1 MRICA
6 YNGNVTTTEYE
17 LARTVARLYYDD
29 NKTQDEIG
37 EALGLTRWKA
47 GRLLA
52 LAREVGIVSIS
63 IAESASVTEQ
73 ATGGIISTER
83 SRAQGVTDSASLRG
97 FLSRLSTVDAVGLE
111 GRAAWIATR
120 SIKNESKRAA
130 LDTIIRL
137 IDLTTLEGADTPGKV
152 RSLVSKALIPDPH
165 DSSTPRVA
173 AVCVYPD
180 MVAHA
185 VRALGSSIGD
195 GVTGVS
201 VASVATAFPSGRSN
215 IDIKIADTRY
225 AVAEGAGEID
235 MVIDR
240 GAFLSGDFDTVFNQ
254 IVRVRE
260 ACNRAD
266 GTHAHLKVILETGEL
281 RTYDNIKRASWLAI
295 LAGADFIKTSTGKVQ
310 PAATLPTTVLMLEVV
325 RDWFAQ
331 TGERIGVKPAGG
343 IRQSKD
349 AIRYLVAVAEVA
361 GEEWLHPHL
370 FRFGASSLLNDV
382 LIQRQKMTTG
392 RYSGPDYVT
401 VD

>member
-1 MRICA
+1 M
-6 YNGNVTTTEYE
+6 TEISDNN
-17 LARTVARLYYDD
+17 LALRAARLYYDD
-29 NKTQDEIG
+29 GKTQDEIG
-37 EALGLTRWKA
+37 EILSITRWKA

-52 LAREVGIVSIS
+52 LARDTGIVAIS
-63 IAESASVTEQ
+63 IVDGLDPGDTNAV
-73 ATGGIISTER
+73 GGFPATER
-83 SRAQGVTDSASLRG
+83 SRERGVVDSASLRA
-97 FLSRLSTVDAVGLE
+97 FLYGLSSVDAIGLE
-111 GRAAWIATR
+111 DRAARLATR
-120 SIKNESKRAA
+120 SIKNDSKRAA

-137 IDLTTLEGADTPGKV
+137 IDLTTLEGADTRGKV
-152 RSLVSKALIPDPH
+152 RSLVQKALLPDPA
-165 DSSTPRVA
+165 DPTAPRVA

-180 MVAHA
+180 MVHHA
-185 VRALGSSIGD
+185 VTALGARAGD
-195 GVTGVS
+195 GVTGVG
-201 VASVATAFPSGRSN
+201 VASVATAFPSGRSTLA
-215 IDIKIADTRY
+215 IKIADTRF
-225 AVAEGAGEID
+225 AVASGATEID

-240 GAFLSGDFDTVFNQ
+240 GAFLSGDLDSVFSE
-254 IVRVRE
+254 IVAIRR
-260 ACNRAD
+260 ACERPD

-325 RDWFAQ
+325 RDWFAL

-361 GEEWLHPHL
+361 GEEWIHPHL

-382 LIQRQKMTTG
+382 LLQRQKMTTG
-392 RYSGPDYVT
+392 HYSGPDYVT

>member
-6 YNGNVTTTEYE
+6 YAVLVTTTEYD

-52 LAREVGIVSIS
+52 LAREIGIVSIS
-63 IAESASVTEQ
+63 IAESATLTEQ
-73 ATGGIISTER
+73 ATGGIIATER
-83 SRAQGVTDSASLRG
+83 SRAQGITDSSSLRG

-111 GRAAWIATR
+111 GRAGWIASR
-120 SIKNESKRAA
+120 SIKNDSKRAA

-152 RSLVSKALIPDPH
+152 RSLVAKALIPDPH
-165 DSSTPRVA
+165 DSTTPRVA

-180 MVAHA
+180 MVGHA
-185 VRALGSSIGD
+185 VRALGAKIGD

-201 VASVATAFPSGRSN
+201 VASVATAFPSGRST

-240 GAFLSGDFDTVFNQ
+240 GAFLAGDFDTVFNQ
-254 IVRVRE
+254 IVQVRE
-260 ACNRAD
+260 ACNRSD

-325 RDWFAQ
+325 RDWFAL

-392 RYSGPDYVT
+392 HYSGPDYVT

>member
-1 MRICA
+1 M
-6 YNGNVTTTEYE
+6 TEISDNE
-17 LARTVARLYYDD
+17 LALRAARLYYDD
-29 NKTQDEIG
+29 GKTQDEIG
-37 EALGLTRWKA
+37 EILAITRWKA

-52 LAREVGIVSIS
+52 LARESGIVSIS
-63 IAESASVTEQ
+63 IVDSATDAEVRPASGITVTD
-73 ATGGIISTER
+73 
-83 SRAQGVTDSASLRG
+83 RARANGVVDSASLRA
-97 FLSRLSTVDAVGLE
+97 FLYRLSAVDAIGLE
-111 GRAAWIATR
+111 ERAARLATR

-137 IDLTTLEGADTPGKV
+137 IDLTTLEGADTAGKV
-152 RSLVSKALIPDPH
+152 RSLVQKAVLPDPS
-165 DSSTPRVA
+165 DPTAPRVA

-180 MVAHA
+180 MVKHA
-185 VRALGSSIGD
+185 VAALGNRAGD
-195 GVTGVS
+195 GVTGIG
-201 VASVATAFPSGRSN
+201 VASVATAFPSGRST
-215 IDIKIADTRY
+215 IDVKLADTRF
-225 AVAEGAGEID
+225 AMSHGATEID

-240 GAFLSGDFDTVFNQ
+240 GAFLSGDYDTVFNE
-254 IVRVRE
+254 IVAVRR
-260 ACNRAD
+260 ACERAD

-325 RDWFAQ
+325 RDWFAL

-361 GEEWLHPHL
+361 GEEWIDPHL

-382 LIQRQKMTTG
+382 LLQRQRMTTG
-392 RYSGPDYVT
+392 HYSGPDYVT

>member
-1 MRICA
+1 
-6 YNGNVTTTEYE
+6 VTEISDNA
-17 LARTVARLYYDD
+17 LALRAARLYYDD
-29 NKTQDEIG
+29 GKTQDQIG
-37 EALGLTRWKA
+37 ELLSITRWKA

-52 LAREVGIVSIS
+52 LARDTGIVSIS
-63 IAESASVTEQ
+63 IVDGTNPSDANVVAGFP
-73 ATGGIISTER
+73 ATER
-83 SRAQGVTDSASLRG
+83 SRARGVVDSASLRA
-97 FLSRLSTVDAVGLE
+97 FLYGLASVDAIGLE
-111 GRAAWIATR
+111 DRAARLATR
-120 SIKNESKRAA
+120 SIKNDSKREA

-137 IDLTTLEGADTPGKV
+137 IDLTTLEGADTRGKV
-152 RSLVSKALIPDPH
+152 RSLVQKALLPDPA
-165 DSSTPRVA
+165 DPTAPRVA

-180 MVAHA
+180 MVHHA
-185 VRALGSSIGD
+185 VTALGSRAGD
-195 GVTGVS
+195 GVTGVGI
-201 VASVATAFPSGRSN
+201 ASVATAFPSGRSTLA
-215 IDIKIADTRY
+215 IKIADTRY
-225 AVAEGAGEID
+225 AVSSGATEID

-240 GAFLSGDFDTVFNQ
+240 GAFLSGDFDSVFSE
-254 IVRVRE
+254 IVAIRR
-260 ACNRAD
+260 ACERPD

-325 RDWFAQ
+325 RDWFAL

-361 GEEWLHPHL
+361 GDEWIHPHL

-382 LIQRQKMTTG
+382 LLQRQKMTTG
-392 RYSGPDYVT
+392 HYSGPDYVT

>member
-1 MRICA
+1 M
-6 YNGNVTTTEYE
+6 TTTEFE
-17 LARTVARLYYDD
+17 LARAVARLYYDD

-52 LAREVGIVSIS
+52 LAREIGIVSIS
-63 IAESASVTEQ
+63 IAESATVTEQ
-73 ATGGIISTER
+73 ATGGIISTAR

-111 GRAAWIATR
+111 GRASWIATR

-152 RSLVSKALIPDPH
+152 RSLVAKALIPDPH

-185 VRALGSSIGD
+185 VRALGASIGD

-225 AVAEGAGEID
+225 AVSEGAGEID

>member
-1 MRICA
+1 M
-6 YNGNVTTTEYE
+6 TTTEYD

-52 LAREVGIVSIS
+52 LAREIGIVSIS
-63 IAESASVTEQ
+63 IAESATLTEQ

-111 GRAAWIATR
+111 GRAGWIASR
-120 SIKNESKRAA
+120 SIKNDSKRDA

-152 RSLVSKALIPDPH
+152 RSLVAKALIPDPH

-180 MVAHA
+180 MVGHA
-185 VRALGSSIGD
+185 VRALGSTIGD

-201 VASVATAFPSGRSN
+201 VASVATAFPSGRST

-240 GAFLSGDFDTVFNQ
+240 GAFLAGDFDTVFNQ
-254 IVRVRE
+254 IVQVRE

-325 RDWFAQ
+325 RDWFVL

-361 GEEWLHPHL
+361 GEGWLHPHL

-392 RYSGPDYVT
+392 HYSGPDYVT

>member
-1 MRICA
+1 M
-6 YNGNVTTTEYE
+6 TETSDNN
-17 LARTVARLYYDD
+17 LALRAARLYYDD
-29 NKTQDEIG
+29 GKTQDEIG
-37 EALGLTRWKA
+37 EILSITRWKA

-52 LAREVGIVSIS
+52 LARDNGIVSIS
-63 IAESASVTEQ
+63 IVDSQDPNATEPV
-73 ATGGIISTER
+73 AGFPTTER
-83 SRAQGVTDSASLRG
+83 SRAHGVVDSASLRA
-97 FLSRLSTVDAVGLE
+97 FLYGLSSVDAIGLE
-111 GRAAWIATR
+111 DRAARLATR
-120 SIKNESKRAA
+120 SIKNDSKREA

-137 IDLTTLEGADTPGKV
+137 IDLTTLEGADTRGKV
-152 RSLVSKALIPDPH
+152 RSLVQKALLPDPS
-165 DSSTPRVA
+165 DPTAPRVA

-180 MVAHA
+180 MVHHA
-185 VRALGSSIGD
+185 VNALGARAGD
-195 GVTGVS
+195 GVTGVG
-201 VASVATAFPSGRSN
+201 VASVATAFPSGRSTLA
-215 IDIKIADTRY
+215 IKIADTRY
-225 AVAEGAGEID
+225 AVASGATEID

-240 GAFLSGDFDTVFNQ
+240 GAFLSGDIDSVFSE
-254 IVRVRE
+254 IVAIRR
-260 ACNRAD
+260 ACERPD

-325 RDWFAQ
+325 RDWFAL

-361 GEEWLHPHL
+361 GEEWIHPHL

-382 LIQRQKMTTG
+382 LLQRQKMTTG
-392 RYSGPDYVT
+392 HYSGPDYVT

>member
-1 MRICA
+1 
-6 YNGNVTTTEYE
+6 VTEISDNE
-17 LARTVARLYYDD
+17 LALRAARLYYDD
-29 NKTQDEIG
+29 GKTQDEIG
-37 EALGLTRWKA
+37 EVLSITRWKA

-52 LAREVGIVSIS
+52 LARETGIVAIS
-63 IAESASVTEQ
+63 IVDEQDHNDTASVL
-73 ATGGIISTER
+73 GFPSTER
-83 SRAQGVTDSASLRG
+83 SRARGVVDSASLRA
-97 FLSRLSTVDAVGLE
+97 FLYGLSSVDAIGLE
-111 GRAAWIATR
+111 DRAARLATR
-120 SIKNESKRAA
+120 SIKNDSKREA

-137 IDLTTLEGADTPGKV
+137 IDLTTLEGADTRGKV
-152 RSLVSKALIPDPH
+152 RSLVQKAVLPDPS
-165 DSSTPRVA
+165 DPTAPRVA

-180 MVAHA
+180 MVHHA
-185 VRALGSSIGD
+185 VTALGARAGD
-195 GVTGVS
+195 GVTGVGI
-201 VASVATAFPSGRSN
+201 ASVATAFPSGRSTLA
-215 IDIKIADTRY
+215 IKIADTRY
-225 AVAEGAGEID
+225 AVASGATEID

-240 GAFLSGDFDTVFNQ
+240 GAFLSGDIDSVFSQ
-254 IVRVRE
+254 IVAIRR
-260 ACNRAD
+260 ACERPD

-325 RDWFAQ
+325 RDWFAL

-361 GEEWLHPHL
+361 GEEWIHPHL

-382 LIQRQKMTTG
+382 LLQRQKMTTG
-392 RYSGPDYVT
+392 HYSGPDYVT

>member
-1 MRICA
+1 M
-6 YNGNVTTTEYE
+6 TEISDNE
-17 LARTVARLYYDD
+17 LALRAARLYYDD
-29 NKTQDEIG
+29 GKTQDEIG
-37 EALGLTRWKA
+37 EVLSITRWKA

-52 LAREVGIVSIS
+52 LARETGIVAIS
-63 IAESASVTEQ
+63 IVDGQDHNETESVL
-73 ATGGIISTER
+73 GFPSTER
-83 SRAQGVTDSASLRG
+83 SRARGVVDSASLRA
-97 FLSRLSTVDAVGLE
+97 FLYGLSSVDAIGLE
-111 GRAAWIATR
+111 DRAARLATR
-120 SIKNESKRAA
+120 SIKNDSKREA

-137 IDLTTLEGADTPGKV
+137 IDLTTLEGADTRGKV
-152 RSLVSKALIPDPH
+152 RSLVQKAVLPDPS
-165 DSSTPRVA
+165 DPTAPRVA

-180 MVAHA
+180 MVHHA
-185 VRALGSSIGD
+185 VTALGARAGD
-195 GVTGVS
+195 GVTGVGI
-201 VASVATAFPSGRSN
+201 ASVATAFPSGRSTLA
-215 IDIKIADTRY
+215 IKIADTRY
-225 AVAEGAGEID
+225 AVASGATEID

-240 GAFLSGDFDTVFNQ
+240 GAFLSGDIDSVFSQ
-254 IVRVRE
+254 IVAIRR
-260 ACNRAD
+260 ACERPD

-325 RDWFAQ
+325 RDWFAL

-361 GEEWLHPHL
+361 GEEWIHPHL

-382 LIQRQKMTTG
+382 LLQRQKMTTG
-392 RYSGPDYVT
+392 HYSGPDYVT

>member
-1 MRICA
+1 METSD
-6 YNGNVTTTEYE
+6 NE
-17 LARTVARLYYDD
+17 LALRAARLYYDD
-29 NKTQDEIG
+29 GKTQDEIG
-37 EALGLTRWKA
+37 EILSITRWKA

-52 LAREVGIVSIS
+52 LARDNGIVSIS
-63 IAESASVTEQ
+63 IVDGSESGDANAV
-73 ATGGIISTER
+73 GGFPTTER
-83 SRAQGVTDSASLRG
+83 SRARGVVDSSSLRA
-97 FLSRLSTVDAVGLE
+97 FLYGLSSVDAIGLE
-111 GRAAWIATR
+111 DRAARLATR

-137 IDLTTLEGADTPGKV
+137 IDLTTLEGADTRGKV
-152 RSLVSKALIPDPH
+152 RSLVQKALLPDPA
-165 DSSTPRVA
+165 DPTAPRVA

-180 MVAHA
+180 MVHHA
-185 VRALGSSIGD
+185 VTALGARAGD
-195 GVTGVS
+195 GVTGVGI
-201 VASVATAFPSGRSN
+201 ASVATAFPSGRSTLA
-215 IDIKIADTRY
+215 IKIADTRY
-225 AVAEGAGEID
+225 AVSSGATEID

-240 GAFLSGDFDTVFNQ
+240 GAFLSGDLDSVFSE
-254 IVRVRE
+254 IVAIRR
-260 ACNRAD
+260 ACERPD

-325 RDWFAQ
+325 RDWFAL

-361 GEEWLHPHL
+361 GEEWIHPHL

-382 LIQRQKMTTG
+382 LLQRQKMTTG
-392 RYSGPDYVT
+392 HYSGPDYVT